1 MDARPMTATTAPPMN
16 IKTGLSVGDPVKKLD
31 TSDLKEYVALTPMRM
46 SAAPQTSRARETILL
61 IISL

>member
-1 MDARPMTATTAPPMN
+1 MN